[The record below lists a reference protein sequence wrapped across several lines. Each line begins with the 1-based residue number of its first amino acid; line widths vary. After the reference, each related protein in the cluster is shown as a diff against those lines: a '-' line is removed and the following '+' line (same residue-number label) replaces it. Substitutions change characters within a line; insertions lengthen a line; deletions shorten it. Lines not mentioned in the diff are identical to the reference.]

1 MKVFMLSMVIALW
14 TSVSVFACDNA
25 RSNANCVRA
34 VAMPACVVVAS
45 ARRTRLERRMDR
57 VSARLRARRAR
68 TACAIVFRACD

>member
-14 TSVSVFACDNA
+14 TSVSVFACGSS

-34 VAMPACVVVAS
+34 AAVPACVVAS